1 MTLPPL
7 NTWETSSHSLHRA
20 AQLLGAIRMLV
31 RESVPN
37 FLELALRIEPYGL
50 STDTLPSGGTV
61 VLDFNKAAVNVN
73 TKDGEYICIH
83 LEGHTQASLL
93 ETILK
98 VLASQGQGLVNKK
111 GDSFTEAFLSALH
124 AKGHK
129 LDGSLEVSSTEPLNV
144 DAKVSAEYSEA
155 LYGVFTATARWKA
168 KLVGQQTPIVVWPEH
183 FDLSTLW
190 FATDKATESSPHIN
204 FGFAPFDGTH
214 TRPYLYA
221 YAYPMPKEFEKLPL
235 PQPAQWHTAP
245 WKGVYVPYDELA
257 KADNP
262 EALIEN
268 LFEAIYNTLS
278 PTLKPV
284 VAA

>member
-1 MTLPPL
+1 MNFLPLTNWEMT
-7 NTWETSSHSLHRA
+7 SHSLHRA
-20 AQLLGAIRMLV
+20 AQLLGEIRMFV

-37 FLELALRIEPYGL
+37 YLELALRVESYGL
-50 STDTLPSGGTV
+50 STDMLPSGGTV

-98 VLASQGQGLVNKK
+98 VLSSQQQGLVNKK
-111 GDSFTEAFLSALH
+111 GDSFTEVFLASLH

-129 LDGSLEVSSTEPLNV
+129 LDGSLELTSTEPLTV
-144 DAKVSAEYSEA
+144 DTKTSAEYGQA
-155 LYGVFTATARWKA
+155 LYSVFTATARWKA
-168 KLVGQQTPIVVWPEH
+168 RLAGPQTPVVVWPEH

-214 TRPYLYA
+214 SRPYLYA
-221 YAYPMPKEFEKLPL
+221 YAYLMPEGFEKLPL

-245 WKGVYVPYDELA
+245 WKGVYVPYDDLA
-257 KADNP
+257 KAENP
-262 EALIEN
+262 EALIESI
-268 LFEAIYNTLS
+268 FEDVYNTLA
-278 PTLKPV
+278 PTFKPV
-284 VAA
+284 MAV